1 MKHPGTQKI
10 LREYREYLEYLRTY
24 EKIKCG
30 IYGNE
35 N

>member
-1 MKHPGTQKI
+1 MKHLRTQKI

-24 EKIKCG
+24 VRIKCG
-30 IYGNE
+30 VYRNE